1 MTKQKRVTW
10 QRLLGAALLTLPML
24 LFVATC
30 TTPPDLPPGIV
41 KKTHRLDCGKDRVT
55 VDFYFQPNTPP
66 RPLVIVAHGFSRGR
80 RHMAGW
86 GIELARRGLIV
97 AVPTQPSLTERVR
110 NSRALTRLLELGR
123 TGQWPVPAKSNGKAA
138 LVGFSMGGLTTL
150 LAAAR
155 SETPVD
161 AWVGLD
167 PVDMKGLGA
176 AKASQIRAP
185 GLVLLAEPAT
195 FNLHGNAP
203 GMLLR
208 YGGPLQVL
216 RVKGATHCDP
226 ESPTDW
232 LAQAVCGQV
241 DPTRH
246 QVFLQTA
253 SRFLEAVLLGK
264 ETTRVEAAEALSEV
278 MRLDGPGY

>member
-1 MTKQKRVTW
+1 MTRRKRLPW
-10 QRLLGAALLTLPML
+10 KRLLGAALLGLALL
-24 LFVATC
+24 LFAATRT
-30 TTPPDLPPGIV
+30 TTPVLPPGIV
-41 KKTHRLDCGKDRVT
+41 KETHRLDCGGDRVT
-55 VDFYFQPNTPP
+55 VDFYFQPDAPP
-66 RPLVIVAHGFSRGR
+66 QPLVIVAHGFSRGR

-86 GIELARRGLIV
+86 GIELARRGLIA
-97 AVPTQPSLTERVR
+97 AVPAQPHWTAQVR
-110 NSRALTRLLELGR
+110 NGRALVRLLELGR
-123 TGQWPVPAKSNGKAA
+123 EGRWPARVKGNGKTA

-155 SETPVD
+155 LETPVD

-176 AKASQIRAP
+176 AKAAQARAP

-203 GMLLR
+203 GMLLT

-216 RVKGATHCDP
+216 RVKDATHCDP

-232 LAQAVCGQV
+232 LGQAACGPV
-241 DPTRH
+241 DPGRH
-246 QVFLQTA
+246 RVFLETA
-253 SRFLEAVLLGK
+253 ARFLEAVLLGK
-264 ETTRVEAAEALSEV
+264 GTARIEETEALREV
-278 MRLDGPGY
+278 MRLEGPG